1 MTSKSRRTRK
11 PSSHEIPSMTA
22 ASLGIGVSN
31 RTRPLLSE
39 SLAGRIVSVEDPS
52 RLLDS
57 AHALRQLRF
66 QNLVRRYIS
75 QIQYGCEEPSCTTPT
90 CLSCRKR
97 DTSKPFKTPTQVTA
111 RALAHYLA
119 SQDNPHAGLCPNKL
133 NILPSTLEIS
143 GKQTRAATGDWAD
156 IPYGSTVFGNGRSR
170 SHERIM
176 LQNDLAAPPAN
187 GRLDVRSSKP
197 YDSSERPENTYWQD
211 VNRQHQAKKDNKS
224 LGQNLYDT
232 VAVIC
237 SFSKHIPSP
246 PESLHSLSKY
256 REDPPLIH
264 RNHTSPASINAK
276 ADNSDSVMDHNTSS
290 QSKSSSSIDSQP
302 SCNGHM
308 ANGVNGHDSGPA
320 KTGSHTLPIL
330 SRHPSKK
337 SPGRSNSHITTEY
350 HPDGQIIRKFTQ
362 RIPHYSNGQA
372 RTTDHPGL
380 DGAGGTDF
388 AKSST
393 MGTAK
398 LSNGISIK
406 GGETKD
412 ISRAATA
419 VIPDHQRSERDQH
432 LERASD
438 RRKQD
443 RVAVPVTSHLTCAV
457 MDELASHTR
466 DYRSDDGEPSA
477 FSFVVDYD
485 KRARLRPSMPFVNR
499 SLYYSLSDPATLLR
513 SFRDEEWKEGA
524 QSPLPHLNPNR
535 LSHAFRSWNQRNG
548 SLIFDSLWIA
558 TEALFNPP
566 PEIVAQK
573 SPRIRAARKAPNVD
587 GFADLLV
594 SPNSDTTK
602 VYLSDLDAAHIAMI
616 CIHALTSLVPVGW
629 PHTWAEVR
637 NLRSWGIILPRAPHD
652 VHNHI
657 EYQFKHPWLGIID
670 GLEYEPALRLADRL
684 VRGIAA
690 RRCFSEILKTMSRQA
705 GEQQDSKQSTFGL
718 MDAVVQ
724 HLAVVEQQASKSRFN
739 LDTDR
744 DPGWTVTSVFLEW
757 LRTMIIKQ
765 WDCKSEVHRWSSVGG
780 AIEIMGDFYE
790 HRDSLNLYSNMFRIH
805 YLHERMDQVNAPTE
819 WLKRSPNPNTLH
831 LLSYPFLFHPQR
843 VVSFFR
849 TVNYR
854 SMYKEYE
861 RTERTQHLRRQLH
874 LFYDDRFWF
883 VFEDKLQVLFSRYL
897 VLDVTRADPLK
908 DTFDQ
913 LWGLQKRHFM
923 KPLKVKL
930 GHHEGEQG
938 LDQGGVSLEFFQV
951 ILAEVFDPNK
961 GMFTVDP
968 TTRMTWFRPGSL
980 EPLYRYELIGLLF
993 SLAIYN
999 GITLPVTFPTAFYRR
1014 LLDKPV
1020 TAISHIRDGWPELA
1034 KGFEQ
1039 LLSWS
1044 DGDVGD
1050 VFTRTYSFSFE
1061 ANGKR
1066 IDVDMRASQS
1076 DREPCSKEDN
1086 NENLTSKPFPT
1097 SFSHDGPWQDESE
1110 ARLLRG
1116 NVPPISDSSLPK
1128 LIDELDGLLPDE
1140 QNEAELVTNAN
1151 RKQYVDDYIHYLTDY
1166 SIRTRFNAFAKG
1178 FYTCLDW
1185 KAVNI
1190 FNEDALKFLVE
1201 GHHDIDI
1208 AALRAATKYEDGYT
1222 ASHPTVLAFWDLVET
1237 FDLDDKRRLLEF
1249 VTASDRVPVGGA
1261 AKMQFAIVR
1270 STAPTEQLPT
1280 SSTCFGRLNLPEY
1293 ETREKLEKKLRLAL
1307 ENSKGFGAV

>member
-1 MTSKSRRTRK
+1 MS
-11 PSSHEIPSMTA
+11 A
-22 ASLGIGVSN
+22 ASLGIGVSH

-39 SLAGRIVSVEDPS
+39 ALASRIVSVEKPS

-57 AHALRQLRF
+57 AHAIREQGF
-66 QNLVRRYIS
+66 QELVRRYIS
-75 QIQYGCEEPSCTTPT
+75 QIQYGCDEPFCTTPT
-90 CLSCRKR
+90 CLTCRKR
-97 DTSKPFKTPTQVTA
+97 DTSKPFRMPTQVTA

-119 SQDNPHAGLCPNKL
+119 SQDKPHAGLCPNKL
-133 NILPSTLEIS
+133 KVLPSTFEINHERTS
-143 GKQTRAATGDWAD
+143 TVTRDWAD
-156 IPYGSTVFGNGRSR
+156 IPGGSTVLGNGRSC
-170 SHERIM
+170 SHERTM
-176 LQNDLAAPPAN
+176 LQIDLAIPPAD
-187 GRLDVRSSKP
+187 GGLDVPSSKP
-197 YDSSERPENTYWQD
+197 SELPERPADTYWQK
-211 VNRQHQAKKDNKS
+211 VSRQHQAKKDNKS

-237 SFSKHIPSP
+237 SFSKHIPNP
-246 PESLHSLSKY
+246 LESSLWLLRS
-256 REDPPLIH
+256 REDSPLVH
-264 RNHTSPASINAK
+264 KNHTSPANNGAK
-276 ADNSDSVMDHNTSS
+276 ADNSDSVMDHIDSS
-290 QSKSSSSIDSQP
+290 LLKSSFSIESHSSFKD
-302 SCNGHM
+302 HM
-308 ANGVNGHDSGPA
+308 ANGVNSHDSGPTKA
-320 KTGSHTLPIL
+320 GSHTSPIL
-330 SRHPSKK
+330 SRHPSREYRR
-337 SPGRSNSHITTEY
+337 RSISRITTEY
-350 HPDGQIIRKFTQ
+350 HPDGQIIRKITQ
-362 RIPHYSNGQA
+362 RIPPYSNGQA
-372 RTTDHPGL
+372 RTSTHPNL
-380 DGAGGTDF
+380 DGASGNDF
-388 AKSST
+388 AKSSA
-393 MGTAK
+393 MGTTK

-406 GGETKD
+406 GGETKN

-419 VIPDHQRSERDQH
+419 VIPDHQRLERDQSA
-432 LERASD
+432 ERTSD
-438 RRKQD
+438 RRKRD
-443 RVAVPVTSHLTCAV
+443 RVAVPVFSHLTCAV
-457 MDELASHTR
+457 MDELSSHTR
-466 DYRSDDGEPSA
+466 DCRSDDGEASA

-485 KRARLRPSMPFVNR
+485 KRTRLRPSMPFVNR
-499 SLYYSLSDPATLLR
+499 SLYYSLSDAATLLR
-513 SFRDEEWKEGA
+513 SFRDEDWKEGA
-524 QSPLPHLNPNR
+524 QSPLPYLNPGR

-573 SPRIRAARKAPNVD
+573 LPRFRAAYKAPKVD
-587 GFADLLV
+587 GFADLFVYPSLEM
-594 SPNSDTTK
+594 NK
-602 VYLSDLDAAHIAMI
+602 AYLSDSDAAHIVMI

-637 NLRSWGIILPRAPHD
+637 KLRSWGIILPRAPHE
-652 VHNHI
+652 VHNHT

-690 RRCFSEILKTMSRQA
+690 RRCFSEIMITMTRQA
-705 GEQQDSKQSTFGL
+705 GEQQNSKQSTFGL
-718 MDAVVQ
+718 MDVVVQ
-724 HLAVVEQQASKSRFN
+724 HLAIVEQQASKSRLN

-744 DPGWTVTSVFLEW
+744 DPGWTVTSVFFEW
-757 LRTMIIKQ
+757 LRTIIIKQ

-790 HRDSLNLYSNMFRIH
+790 HRDSLNLYSPMFQIQ
-805 YLHERMDQVNAPTE
+805 YLHERMDQANAPTE
-819 WLKRSPNPNTLH
+819 WLKRSANPNTLH

-849 TVNYR
+849 TINYR
-854 SMYKEYE
+854 SMYKEFE
-861 RTERTQHLRRQLH
+861 RAERTQHLRRQLH
-874 LFYDDRFWF
+874 SFYDEKFWYTM
-883 VFEDKLQVLFSRYL
+883 ENKLHVLFSRYL
-897 VLDVTRADPLK
+897 ALDVSRADPLK

-913 LWGLQKRHFM
+913 LWGLEKRNFR

-951 ILAEVFDPNK
+951 ILVEVFDPGK

-968 TTRMTWFRPGSL
+968 MTRMTWFQPGSL
-980 EPLYRYELIGLLF
+980 EPLYRYELIGLIF

-999 GITLPVTFPTAFYRR
+999 GITLPVTFPTVFYSR

-1020 TAISHIRDGWPELA
+1020 TSICHIRDGWPELA
-1034 KGFEQ
+1034 RGFDQ

-1050 VFTRTYSFSFE
+1050 VFSRTYSFSFE
-1061 ANGKR
+1061 ANGNR
-1066 IDVDMRASQS
+1066 IDVNMGASES
-1076 DREPCSKEDN
+1076 DRRPRSKDDH
-1086 NENLTSKPFPT
+1086 NENFTTKPFPA
-1097 SFSHDGPWQDESE
+1097 SFSHDGPWQD
-1110 ARLLRG
+1110 
-1116 NVPPISDSSLPK
+1116 DSAVGLCNKDLPRSPDDSATTAM
-1128 LIDELDGLLPDE
+1128 DELDGLLPDG

-1151 RKQYVDDYIHYLTDY
+1151 REQYVDDYIYYLTDR

-1185 KAVNI
+1185 KAVNL

-1208 AALRAATKYEDGYT
+1208 AALRRATKYDEGYT

-1261 AKMQFAIVR
+1261 AKMQFSVVR
-1270 STAPTEQLPT
+1270 SNAPTDKLPT

-1293 ETREKLEKKLRLAL
+1293 ETREKLETKLRLAL